1 MNRQQRRAQ
10 KKLARDASPSEV
22 FPERHG
28 PLQTSL
34 AGTMQAAVEV
44 LRDHL
49 GTNFDVTL
57 FVAERLP
64 ADGADRLPRFNYIS
78 TAERPDMI
86 AVLRAFI
93 EKQAVEGPKLDK
105 INEEPPTGARQ

>member
-1 MNRQQRRAQ
+1 MSRQQRRAQ
-10 KKLARDASPSEV
+10 KSAERKLARDAKPGEI

-28 PLQTSL
+28 PIQTTL
-34 AGTMQAAVEV
+34 TGTMQAAVEV

-64 ADGADRLPRFNYIS
+64 ADGADRLPGS
-78 TAERPDMI
+78 TTSRR
-86 AVLRAFI
+86 LHGR
-93 EKQAVEGPKLDK
+93 
-105 INEEPPTGARQ
+105 T